1 LGRAAWSVVTQA
13 DSPYNIQK
21 GERMLSKISFK
32 SLCVLIGAVVLF
44 SVSCQPMNQS
54 NNQKSIGQS
63 SQSWE
68 LFVNEFLDAYFAAH
82 PDAAVR
88 AGRHEFD
95 GRLPDW
101 STEGIAGEVKRLLA
115 VKDGAHVFS
124 DTTLDEDQRYGRDD
138 VLVAPVDEL

>member
-101 STEGIAGEVKRLLA
+101 STEGIAGEIKRLHA
-115 VKDGAHVFS
+115 MKDRAQVFS
-124 DTTLDEDQRYGRDD
+124 DTALDEHQRFERDYLIAVTD
-138 VLVAPVDEL
+138 GEL